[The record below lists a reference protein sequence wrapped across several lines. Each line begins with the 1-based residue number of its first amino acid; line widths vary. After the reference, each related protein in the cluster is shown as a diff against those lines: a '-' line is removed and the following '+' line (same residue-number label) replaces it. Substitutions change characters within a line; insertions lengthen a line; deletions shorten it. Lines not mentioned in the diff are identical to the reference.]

1 MKYQVGDKVSWRSI
15 NRDFTGVVE
24 GYRGPFAVV
33 RIDGSGKYI
42 LLGNKPLNTKDD
54 GDKR

>member
-33 RIDGSGKYI
+33 RIDGSGKHTI
-42 LLGNKPLNTKDD
+42 LDNRINKPAK
-54 GDKR
+54 K

>member
-33 RIDGSGKYI
+33 RIDGSGKYT
-42 LLGNKPLNTKDD
+42 LLDNRINKPAK
-54 GDKR
+54 K